1 MREMPLSALQLSL
14 QDLVELKLTD
24 EESASNLLWCL
35 YRQMELPPEMQE
47 LLQKAALLEMD
58 VMGSDLPPP
67 KLVPHLHQRYPM

>member
-1 MREMPLSALQLSL
+1 MRQMPLSALQLSL

-35 YRQMELPPEMQE
+35 TQQRELTPELSD

-58 VMGSDLPPP
+58 AEGSDLPPV
-67 KLVPHLHQRYPM
+67 KIISRLHQRYPM